1 VTQINMA
8 EALCHTQYASQARLW
23 DDDLDG
29 NEKNARAETPTERRD
44 RHLLA
49 KAVCS
54 ACTQSSVCYFVGRN
68 DPSATGIY
76 GGRLV

>member
-8 EALCHTQYASQARLW
+8 EALCHTKYADKARWW
-23 DDDLDG
+23 DEDLDG
-29 NEKNARAETPTERRD
+29 NEKNARAETPTERKT
-44 RHLLA
+44 RHSLA

-54 ACTQSSVCYFVGRN
+54 ACTQRSVCFFVGRR